1 MGADFN
7 STSLICYCLGRNG
20 ATCKEDT
27 GVISSSKKYI
37 LATGNKIGK
46 RMARATKKYKF
57 LAQATNSKKL
67 RRDKSGLGRF
77 WLVAIFYRDKPGTK
91 KM

>member
-1 MGADFN
+1 
-7 STSLICYCLGRNG
+7 
-20 ATCKEDT
+20 
-27 GVISSSKKYI
+27 
-37 LATGNKIGK
+37 
-46 RMARATKKYKF
+46 MARATKKYKF